1 MGVNLANPKTVLS
14 WRTINECSRCLED
27 GMAKQIQNDGSFGK
41 ARTAADVAI
50 GSGNGLRALKRYSLS
65 LNHSVLSRLGVASQV
80 PHTDVTQ
87 YAGLLLNEDS
97 EQIAAARPA
106 SAPQTRTNSVPI
118 RAGGWARR

>member
-1 MGVNLANPKTVLS
+1 
-14 WRTINECSRCLED
+14 
-27 GMAKQIQNDGSFGK
+27 MAKQIQNDGSFGK

-80 PHTDVTQ
+80 LHTDVTQ

-118 RAGGWARR
+118 RAGGWARRSIEEKNH